1 MKLKITTNPF
11 WKNVQLKYTVFAILS
26 IVLLLHSSSSY
37 SQKKLEDNSRKV
49 LFDND
54 WHFYKGS
61 VKNAQDPSFND
72 SAWRVLDLPHDWSIE
87 HLPNQKKDSVV
98 GPFSRASVG
107 GFATGQTVGGEGW
120 YRKTFVISPKNKNQR
135 HELYFEGVYNQAEVW
150 VNGQKVGQNVYGYSS
165 FRFDIT
171 PFCNP
176 DGKQNVVAV
185 KVLNEGKNSRWYS
198 GSGIYR
204 HVWLLHT
211 PQTYIEDW
219 GTFITTKKI
228 ANKQAEIALSTTIVE
243 GNAKN
248 DDFTVITTIVA
259 ADGKNVAQES
269 QKIKI
274 NSKAKKEV
282 PFIITIKNPSLW
294 SIEKPNLY
302 EAKIALWKGKTKIDE
317 LAIPFGIRT
326 IEFSATEGF
335 KLNGVKTLLKGGC
348 VHHDNGLL
356 GSAAF
361 NRAEE
366 RKIELLRKSG
376 FNAIRTSHNPM
387 SESFLDACD
396 RLGML
401 VINEAFDQWKKKK
414 NANDYHQYFE
424 EWSAKDIRSLVLR
437 DRNHPSVIMWSLG
450 NEIPERITDAGSETA
465 LYLKNEILKYDTTRP
480 ITAGVNKH
488 WDKEHK
494 NMLPLDNALKHLDIS
509 GYNYMWRF
517 YEEEHAKT
525 PDKVMFSSESVATE
539 ASENWDKVEK
549 LPYVIGD
556 FIWTA
561 MDYLGES
568 GLGNS
573 FEVDPQENVHQ
584 FMGWPWYNGW
594 CGDIDLIGVKKPQS
608 YYRDILWREK
618 KISMAVELPVAEG
631 KIKKV
636 SFWGWPEETLSWTFS
651 NMEYKEVKV
660 NIYSRAP
667 KVRLYLNEQLIGEK
681 ETTNQYKSSFKVPYK
696 QGTLKAVELVDGKEG
711 ASTVLQTVGQ
721 ATAIKLTA
729 DRTTLKADGQ
739 DLSYV
744 LIELVDQ
751 NGNTILDFNQ
761 QVVISSKGAG
771 KIIGSGNGAPTDM
784 VSFGSLQ
791 PSLFKGRA
799 MVIIRA
805 GKEAGKTELTVTSN
819 GVPTATLVINSL

>member
-1 MKLKITTNPF
+1 MKLTITI
-11 WKNVQLKYTVFAILS
+11 KHILFS
-26 IVLLLHSSSSY
+26 VLCVALLFPAY
-37 SQKKLEDNSRKV
+37 SQKKQQVDISRKV

-72 SAWRVLDLPHDWSIE
+72 SAWRLLDLPHDWSIE
-87 HLPNQKKDSVV
+87 PMPNQKKDSVV

-120 YRKTFVISPKNKNQR
+120 YRKTFVISPKNKGQR

-176 DGKQNVVAV
+176 AGQQNVVAV

-204 HVWLLHT
+204 HVWLLQT

-228 ANKQAEIALSTTIVE
+228 ANNQAEVALSTTIVE

-259 ADGKNVAQES
+259 ADGKNVGQES

-302 EAKIALWKGKTKIDE
+302 EAKIALWEGKTKIDE

-326 IEFSATEGF
+326 IEFSVIEGF

-366 RKIELLRKSG
+366 RKIELLKKSG

-636 SFWGWPEETLSWTFS
+636 SFWGWPEESLSWTFP
-651 NMEYKEVKV
+651 NMENKELNV
-660 NIYSRAP
+660 NVYSRAP
-667 KVRLYLNEQLIGEK
+667 KVRLYLNDQLIGEK
-681 ETTNQYKSSFKVPYK
+681 ETNAQYKTGFKVPYK
-696 QGTLKAVELVDGKEG
+696 PGTLKAVELVDGKEG
-711 ASTVLQTVGQ
+711 ASTLLQTVGT
-721 ATAIKLTA
+721 AAAIKLKA
-729 DRTTLKADGQ
+729 DRATIKADGQ

-744 LIELVDQ
+744 LIELTDQ
-751 NGNTILDFNQ
+751 NGNTILDANQ

-784 VSFGSLQ
+784 ASFGSLQ

-805 GKEAGKTELTVTSN
+805 GKEAGKTELIVTSN
-819 GVPTATLVINSL
+819 GVPTATIVINSL

>member
-1 MKLKITTNPF
+1 MKLTITT
-11 WKNVQLKYTVFAILS
+11 KHILFAILFMA
-26 IVLLLHSSSSY
+26 LLLPAY
-37 SQKKLEDNSRKV
+37 SQKKQRSVISRKV
-49 LFDND
+49 LFNND
-54 WHFYKGS
+54 WRFYKGKA
-61 VKNAQDPSFND
+61 VNAEQVNFDD
-72 SAWRVLDLPHDWSIE
+72 SSWRKLDLPHDWSIE

-120 YRKTFVISPKNKNQR
+120 YRKEFTLSAEEQGKR

-150 VNGQKVGQNVYGYSS
+150 VNGKKVGNNVYGYST
-165 FRFDIT
+165 FRFDISKY
-171 PFCNP
+171 CNTL
-176 DGKQNVVAV
+176 GKKNVVVV

-204 HVWLLHT
+204 HVWILHT
-211 PQTYIEDW
+211 PKTYLEDW
-219 GTFITTKKI
+219 GTFITTQKVE
-228 ANKQAEIALSTTIVE
+228 NGQAEIVLSTTLA
-243 GNAKN
+243 NKTDN
-248 DDFTVITTIVA
+248 KDSYTVVTEWISPK
-259 ADGKNVAQES
+259 GKKVFENS
-269 QKIKI
+269 QKGTL
-274 NSKAKKEV
+274 NAAEKKEI
-282 PFIITIKNPSLW
+282 PFTITIKNQALW
-294 SIEKPNLY
+294 STDKPNLY
-302 EAKIALWKGKTKIDE
+302 TVKISLWKGKVKTDE

-326 IEFSATEGF
+326 LDYSVTEGF

-361 NRAEE
+361 DKAEE
-366 RKIELLRKSG
+366 RKIMLLKKSG

-387 SESFLDACD
+387 SESFLNACD
-396 RLGML
+396 RLGMM
-401 VINEAFDQWKKKK
+401 VINEAFDQWRKKK
-414 NANDYHQYFE
+414 NANDYHQYFD

-465 LYLKNEILKYDTTRP
+465 LYLKNEILKYDTTRL

-494 NMLPLDNALKHLDIS
+494 NMLPLDNALKNLDIL

-517 YEEEHAKT
+517 YEEEHK
-525 PDKVMFSSESVATE
+525 KYSNKLMYSSESVATE
-539 ASENWDKVEK
+539 ASENWDKAEE

-608 YYRDILWREK
+608 FYRDVLWREK

-636 SFWGWPEETLSWTFS
+636 SFWGWPEESLSWTFP
-651 NMEYKEVKV
+651 NFENKELKV
-660 NIYSRAP
+660 NVYSRAA
-667 KVRLYLNEQLIGEK
+667 KVRLYLNDKLIAEA
-681 ETTNQYKSSFKVPYK
+681 ETTTQYKANFKVPY
-696 QGTLKAVELVDGKEG
+696 QAGTLKAVEVKDGKEG
-711 ASTVLQTVGQ
+711 ASTILQTIGK
-721 ATAIKLTA
+721 ATTIKLTS
-729 DRTTLKADGQ
+729 DTTTLKADGQ
-739 DLSYV
+739 DLAYV
-744 LIELVDQ
+744 LIELLDQ
-751 NGNTILDFNQ
+751 NGNVVLDSNQ
-761 QVVISSKGAG
+761 QIKISCEGIG
-771 KIIGSGNGAPTDM
+771 KIIASGNGAPTDM
-784 VSFGSLQ
+784 ASFGSLT

-799 MVIIRA
+799 MAIIRA
-805 GKEAGKTELTVTSN
+805 GKVSGKTKLTVSSE
-819 GVPTATLVINSL
+819 GMQSATITVNSIK

>member
-1 MKLKITTNPF
+1 MRFTSIRNRF
-11 WKNVQLKYTVFAILS
+11 SKNIFICSFFCIA
-26 IVLLLHSSSSY
+26 LLLISDIGY
-37 SQKKLEDNSRKV
+37 SQKKHSGLSRKV

-54 WHFYKGS
+54 WLFYRG
-61 VKNAQDPSFND
+61 NAANAEQPTYND
-72 SAWRVLDLPHDWSIE
+72 RSWRKVDLPHDWSIE
-87 HLPNQKKDSVV
+87 ALPNQKKDSVV

-120 YRKTFVISPKNKNQR
+120 YRKTFTFSAENKAER

-150 VNGQKVGQNVYGYSS
+150 VNGRKAYYNVYGYSS

-171 PFCNP
+171 QYCNP
-176 DGKQNVVAV
+176 VGQENVITV

-204 HVWLLHT
+204 HVWMLHT
-211 PQTYIEDW
+211 AKNYLDDW

-228 ANKQAEIALSTTIVE
+228 ENGQAEIDLSATVVV
-243 GNAKN
+243 GN
-248 DDFTVITTIVA
+248 
-259 ADGKNVAQES
+259 GKNEDLTLVTEWISPKGKSVVKAS
-269 QKIKI
+269 QKVSI
-274 NSKAKKEV
+274 NGTENKVIS
-282 PFIITIKNPSLW
+282 FTINVKNPSLW
-294 SIEKPNLY
+294 STNNPNLY
-302 EAKIALWKGKTKIDE
+302 NVQISLWKGKTKVDE
-317 LAIPFGIRT
+317 LKVAFGIRT
-326 IEFSATEGF
+326 LDFSVTEGF

-356 GSAAF
+356 GSASF
-361 NRAEE
+361 DRAEE
-366 RKIELLRKSG
+366 RKVELLKKNG

-387 SESFLDACD
+387 SESFLNACD

-401 VINEAFDQWKKKK
+401 VINEAFDQWNGKK
-414 NANDYHQYFE
+414 NPDDYHLYFK
-424 EWSAKDIRSLVLR
+424 EWSAKDIRNFVTR

-450 NEIPERITDAGSETA
+450 NEIPERITDKGSETA

-480 ITAGVNKH
+480 ITAGVNKY
-488 WDKEHK
+488 WDKERK
-494 NMLPLDNALKHLDIS
+494 NMLSLENALKHLDVS

-517 YEEEHAKT
+517 FEEEHAKN
-525 PDKVMFSSESVATE
+525 PERVMYSSESVATE

-549 LPYVIGD
+549 LPYVVGD
-556 FIWTA
+556 FVWTA

-618 KISMAVELPVAEG
+618 NISMAVELPVAEG

-636 SFWGWPEETLSWTFS
+636 SFWGWPEESLSWTFP
-651 NMEYKEVKV
+651 NMENKELNV
-660 NIYSRAP
+660 NVYSRVA
-667 KVRLYLNEQLIGEK
+667 KVRLYLNDQLIGEK
-681 ETTNQYKSSFKVPYK
+681 ETNSQYKSSFKVPYK
-696 QGTLKAVELVDGKEG
+696 TGILKAVEVDKDKEG
-711 ASTVLQTVGQ
+711 ASTILQTIGNPV
-721 ATAIKLTA
+721 AIKLTA
-729 DRTTLKADGQ
+729 DYKTLKADGQ

-744 LIELVDQ
+744 LIELIELIDK
-751 NGNTILDFNQ
+751 NGNVVLDSNQ
-761 QVVISSKGAG
+761 KIKISCEGSG
-771 KIIGSGNGAPTDM
+771 KVIGSGNAAPTDM
-784 VSFGSLQ
+784 ASFGSLE

-799 MVIIRA
+799 MAIVRA
-805 GKEAGKTELTVTSN
+805 GKVSGKTELTVSSDGMQPASIT
-819 GVPTATLVINSL
+819 INSK

>member
-1 MKLKITTNPF
+1 MRFTSIRNRF
-11 WKNVQLKYTVFAILS
+11 SKNIFICSFFCIA
-26 IVLLLHSSSSY
+26 LLLLSDIGY
-37 SQKKLEDNSRKV
+37 SQKKQSDLSRKV

-54 WHFYKGS
+54 WLFYRG
-61 VKNAQDPSFND
+61 NAANAEQPTYND
-72 SAWRVLDLPHDWSIE
+72 HSWRKVDLPHDWSIE
-87 HLPNQKKDSVV
+87 PLPNQKKDSVV

-120 YRKTFVISPKNKNQR
+120 YRKTFTISAENKAER
-135 HELYFEGVYNQAEVW
+135 YELYFEGVYNQAEVW
-150 VNGQKVGQNVYGYSS
+150 INGRKAYYNVYGYSS

-171 PFCNP
+171 QYCNP
-176 DGKQNVVAV
+176 VGQENVIAV

-204 HVWLLHT
+204 HVWMLHT
-211 PQTYIEDW
+211 AKNYLDDW

-228 ANKQAEIALSTTIVE
+228 ENGQAEIDLSATVVGGNGKNEDLTIVTE
-243 GNAKN
+243 WISPK
-248 DDFTVITTIVA
+248 
-259 ADGKNVAQES
+259 GKSVVKAS
-269 QKIKI
+269 QKVII
-274 NSKAKKEV
+274 NGTQKKVV
-282 PFIITIKNPSLW
+282 PFTINVKNPSLW
-294 SIEKPNLY
+294 STNNPNLY
-302 EAKIALWKGKTKIDE
+302 NVQISLWKGKIKVDE
-317 LAIPFGIRT
+317 LKVPFGIRT
-326 IEFSATEGF
+326 LDFSVTEGF

-356 GSAAF
+356 GSASF
-361 NRAEE
+361 DRAEE
-366 RKIELLRKSG
+366 RKVELLKKNG

-387 SESFLDACD
+387 SESFLNACD

-401 VINEAFDQWKKKK
+401 VINEAFDQWKGKK
-414 NANDYHQYFE
+414 NPEDYHLYFE
-424 EWSAKDIRSLVLR
+424 EWSAKDIRNFVTR

-450 NEIPERITDAGSETA
+450 NEIPERITDKGSETA

-480 ITAGVNKH
+480 ITAGVNKY

-494 NMLPLDNALKHLDIS
+494 NMLPLDNALKHLDVS

-517 YEEEHAKT
+517 FEEEHAKY
-525 PDKVMFSSESVATE
+525 PDRVMYSSESVATE

-556 FIWTA
+556 FVWTA

-618 KISMAVELPVAEG
+618 NISIAVELPVTEG

-636 SFWGWPEETLSWTFS
+636 SFWGWPEESLSWTFP
-651 NMEYKEVKV
+651 NMENKELNV
-660 NIYSRAP
+660 NVYSRAT
-667 KVRLYLNEQLIGEK
+667 KVRLYLNDQLIGEK
-681 ETTNQYKSSFKVPYK
+681 ETNSQYKSSFKVPYK
-696 QGTLKAVELVDGKEG
+696 AGILKAVEVEKNKEG
-711 ASTVLQTVGQ
+711 ASTILQTIGNPV
-721 ATAIKLTA
+721 AIKLTA
-729 DRTTLKADGQ
+729 DYKTLKADGQ

-744 LIELVDQ
+744 LIELIDK
-751 NGNTILDFNQ
+751 NGNVVLDSNQ
-761 QVVISSKGAG
+761 KIKISCEGFG
-771 KIIGSGNGAPTDM
+771 KVIGSGNAAPTDM
-784 VSFGSLQ
+784 ASFGSLE

-799 MVIIRA
+799 MAIVRA
-805 GKEAGKTELTVTSN
+805 GKSVGKTELTVSSDGIQSASIT
-819 GVPTATLVINSL
+819 INSK